1 MCPPCRLPKKP
12 SFSGDKGNP
21 PYPPLSGGQERANLL
36 HPATG
41 MKKRTPLDGR
51 RASAFFTPLSRGGRG
66 GWFSR
71 REPAPPPGFE
81 FWPSF
86 RQSFPTKAG
95 GNAESI
101 FKQNDNTPAF
111 HLPVIGANRSKKEEQ
126 RQNKWIPAQGRN
138 DGNLTGITSISKRH
152 GRTRGSAPTGINL
165 RLLRLTLR
173 SPPQPGQNAPSRPYT
188 NPNPDTD
195 KETP

>member
-1 MCPPCRLPKKP
+1 MCPPCRLSKKP

-21 PYPPLSGGQERANLL
+21 PYPPLSGGHERANLL
-36 HPATG
+36 HPAAG
-41 MKKRTPLDGR
+41 KKKQSPWPGDGYEKANPPR

-71 REPAPPPGFE
+71 REPAPSPGFE

-111 HLPVIGANRSKKEEQ
+111 HLPVIGASQSKKEEQ

-138 DGNLTGITSISKRH
+138 DGNIEEAWAAREPPLWNLYPL
-152 GRTRGSAPTGINL
+152 APTGGHAGPPL
-165 RLLRLTLR
+165 RE
-173 SPPQPGQNAPSRPYT
+173 SIYAYSV
-188 NPNPDTD
+188 
-195 KETP
+195 